1 MGRERTAPG
10 TRAAGPLPAAGT
22 APAEPGTT
30 AAPRTAGPA
39 GTGGAPGTAR
49 RAPEVAGP
57 PGPGTGTGTAAGR
70 AAEPVPGED
79 GRATTAHVPVADDE
93 QGLRLQ
99 LNALQ
104 ALARHVFG
112 FRLAMI
118 ALGTPFALHRTAPG
132 PATWLIGSAV
142 VCTFMG
148 SYVLFRDWERF
159 GPLLLRHPA
168 LLGID
173 LLFGALLLLTATP
186 ESTLGYVTVCTPLL
200 AGLCYG
206 WRGAGVF
213 AGLQILVLAA
223 AYGANPGLGG
233 GLASRLV
240 LPGFCVIAGAAGVV
254 LRNLMLRF
262 GAAGRALAETRAR
275 LAAAEAV
282 CGERARL
289 AREMHD
295 SVAKTLH
302 GLALAAEGL
311 AASVDRTDPGTVRE
325 RAELVAHAARCAA
338 AESRE
343 LLSDL
348 RRAPDGA
355 DPDRRPGESGDIPLG
370 RELAARTADWSR
382 STGIPADVRVADGGP
397 LPALPP
403 AVARELLR
411 ITAEAL
417 ENAGRHAHAERVTVE
432 ARVTESPAPEDPGSG
447 GGRTVRTLRIGVLDD
462 GRGLCPGTDLESL
475 CRDGH
480 FGLLGMAERAAGIG
494 ARLRIGSGPRGTGTE
509 VRLELPLEAVPVR
522 PHGPP
527 PSAPGRAAV
536 PVPVPVPERPA
547 AEPGPLLDGVPE
559 QPPGR
564 GGPVSPKTERRPG
577 HAGRSPGRELAGP

>member
-1 MGRERTAPG
+1 M
-10 TRAAGPLPAAGT
+10 
-22 APAEPGTT
+22 
-30 AAPRTAGPA
+30 
-39 GTGGAPGTAR
+39 
-49 RAPEVAGP
+49 
-57 PGPGTGTGTAAGR
+57 
-70 AAEPVPGED
+70 
-79 GRATTAHVPVADDE
+79 ADDE

-186 ESTLGYVTVCTPLL
+186 VSTLGYVTVCTPLL

-223 AYGANPGLGG
+223 AYGANPSLGG

-254 LRNLMLRF
+254 LRNLLLRF

-311 AASVDRTDPGTVRE
+311 AASVDRTDPETVRE

-355 DPDRRPGESGDIPLG
+355 DPDRGPGESGGVSLG

-382 STGIPADVRVADGGP
+382 STGIPADVRVADGAP

-432 ARVTESPAPEDPGSG
+432 AGITESPAPRDPGPG
-447 GGRTVRTLRIGVLDD
+447 GGRTVRTLHIGVLDD
-462 GRGLCPGTDLESL
+462 GCGLCPGTDLETL

-509 VRLELPLEAVPVR
+509 VRLELPLEAVPV
-522 PHGPP
+522 PPTGPP
-527 PSAPGRAAV
+527 PPAPGRAAV
-536 PVPVPVPERPA
+536 PVPVPVSPSVPVPVPERPA

-564 GGPVSPKTERRPG
+564 GGPVSPNTERRPG
-577 HAGRSPGRELAGP
+577 HAGRPPNRELAGP